1 MHRSGCP
8 SRRALAR
15 IKIVA
20 MPRQRRAA
28 DADPD
33 VRAVLDSLR
42 RIVQALRAG
51 TRDAGRAALST
62 AQLFAL
68 EQIARHPGA
77 SVNDVADLT
86 FTHQSSVSVVV
97 QRLVER
103 GLVLRVPSTA
113 DRRRSE
119 LEVTATGRRI
129 LRAAP
134 DIVQQRLIAGIAAL
148 PPRQRTRMVA
158 GLADL
163 VQIVA
168 PLEGATAPP
177 MLFEDSRRRRWATT
191 PARRRQSGT

>member
-1 MHRSGCP
+1 
-8 SRRALAR
+8 
-15 IKIVA
+15 
-20 MPRQRRAA
+20 MPRQRAA
-28 DADPD
+28 SDADTD

-51 TRDAGRAALST
+51 TRDTGRGALSP

-68 EQIARHPGA
+68 EQVAQHPGA
-77 SVNDVADLT
+77 SVNEVAELT

-103 GLVLRVPSTA
+103 GLVLRVPSAA
-113 DRRRSE
+113 DRRRSQ
-119 LEVTATGRRI
+119 LEVTAAGRRI

-134 DIVQQRLIAGIAAL
+134 DIVQERLIAGLAAL
-148 PPRQRTRMVA
+148 PPRERSRIVGA
-158 GLADL
+158 LADL

-168 PLEGATAPP
+168 PLDGGSAPP

-191 PARRRQSGT
+191 PARRRQVAG